1 MVKVAETTS
10 ILDPPGGAGGGEGGG
25 GDGGGEGGGGE
36 GGGEGGGGDGGGGEG
51 ALKTCDDVPTSLTEV
66 MVTPRL
72 VESWAVLPWSAD
84 VDAWAESSDGT
95 MMETRMMVLP
105 AVTQMVI
112 R

>member
-36 GGGEGGGGDGGGGEG
+36 GGGEGGGDGGGEGGGGRGGGEGGGGEG
-51 ALKTCDDVPTSLTEV
+51 AFMNVDEVPTSLTEA

-72 VESWAVLPWSAD
+72 VESWAVLPSSAD
-84 VDAWAESSDGT
+84 MAVWEDSSDGT
-95 MMETRMMVLP
+95 MMET
-105 AVTQMVI
+105 
-112 R
+112 